1 MTKYELNERKLKTFK
16 AWFWA
21 VGIGLFISIIGSV
34 WWFSINTTSAINV
47 NKANIETLS
56 KEIDSKADES
66 QVQMM
71 NEKLDLIIEM
81 IDK

>member
-16 AWFWA
+16 TWFLA